1 MCISYSLYLFKYQK
15 FKFNIYIIIFI
26 TATFLAFMSP
36 YLLLIP
42 ANLIMAYLL
51 ETGDYISSNI
61 SGLHNLSSGASFG
74 KAGWSAQVGS
84 STQAGLD
91 NQGRSQ
97 GIGGLSESIAD
108 IYEIATRGQAAVRNG
123 VIANGYNPYKS
134 NLPYAAKLADKLVSL
149 RATNNH
155 LQTPTK

>member
-51 ETGDYISSNI
+51 ETGDYISSYI

-84 STQAGLD
+84 STQAGY
-91 NQGRSQ
+91 S
-97 GIGGLSESIAD
+97 
-108 IYEIATRGQAAVRNG
+108 T
-123 VIANGYNPYKS
+123 
-134 NLPYAAKLADKLVSL
+134 
-149 RATNNH
+149 
-155 LQTPTK
+155 